1 MKTACTGC
9 DALRMKVWSVI
20 KDGIQPASPPARRV
34 IFHIQKTSFGFTVI
48 ELAVVIALISVI
60 LSLGMPSFT
69 SFIQFSYLQN
79 DSWKIISDLRN
90 YRHQA
95 IVEHYDYRI
104 AFDISRDKY
113 TVEQRNYLTG
123 ALVKT
128 VKTVSFT
135 NDLTSAGDVT
145 FHPRGNAT
153 VGGTITLRSRQAAG
167 SATLTVQAT
176 TGAVQTQIN

>member
-1 MKTACTGC
+1 MITACTGR
-9 DALRMKVWSVI
+9 DALRRNVGSVV
-20 KDGIQPASPPARRV
+20 KDGIQPASPLARRV
-34 IFHIQKTSFGFTVI
+34 LFHLKKSSSAFTVI
-48 ELAVVIALISVI
+48 ELAVVIAIISV
-60 LSLGMPSFT
+60 LLVLGMPSFT

-79 DSWKIISDLRN
+79 DTWRILSDLRN

-95 IVEHYDYRI
+95 IVEHFDYRI
-104 AFDISRDKY
+104 AFNISQDTY
-113 TVEQRNYLTG
+113 IVEQRNYLTG
-123 ALVKT
+123 ALIKT
-128 VKTVSFT
+128 VKTMSFT

-153 VGGTITLRSRQAAG
+153 VGGAITLRSRRATG